1 MAVNFA
7 YDPNLIVQRM
17 TQAQSLQSFQTS
29 TGENSASRTLSIN
42 VILIT
47 IPLPELKRVH
57 HLGHIHNFRKPCN
70 LHSGH
75 KQNLQPQLQSI
86 SLTSAT
92 TVTGF
97 GQNSPMTSA
106 SMAETST
113 SSSTSITS
121 WAITRYCLAFSST
134 HNNQMC

>member
-75 KQNLQPQLQSI
+75 KQNVRHNYNPYHSLPQPQLQV
-86 SLTSAT
+86 LVK
-92 TVTGF
+92 TV
-97 GQNSPMTSA
+97 P
-106 SMAETST
+106 
-113 SSSTSITS
+113 
-121 WAITRYCLAFSST
+121 
-134 HNNQMC
+134 